1 MKLKEVMAELESYGD
16 ERTKTT
22 LMRHGAKEPFF
33 GVKVQDLKK
42 ILKKTK
48 KDHALALELYET
60 GNSDAMYL
68 AGLMADETKVT
79 KAQLNNWVKKAYWQY
94 LNEYAV
100 PFVASETKFGFDLGL
115 EWIKSKDENILAAG
129 WATLASYSSVW
140 EDEQLDIE
148 KYNSLLDDIEANIHQ
163 APNRVR
169 YTMNRFVIMVGTS
182 IKSLTE
188 KAKKIAKKIGKVEVH
203 MGGTACKVPL
213 ATEHIEKIAARNK
226 IGVKRK
232 TARC

>member
-1 MKLKEVMAELESYGD
+1 MTELQSYGD

-22 LMRHGAKEPFF
+22 LMKHGAKEPFF

-48 KDHALALELYET
+48 KNHALSLDLYKT

-68 AGLMADETKVT
+68 AGLMADENQITKQ
-79 KAQLNNWVKKAYWQY
+79 QLNSWVKKAYWSY
-94 LNEYAV
+94 LNEYTV
-100 PFVASETKFGFDLGL
+100 PFVASETKFGFDLGM
-115 EWIKSKDENILAAG
+115 EWIESKNEDILAAG

-140 EDEQLDIE
+140 DDEEIDIK
-148 KYNSLLDDIEANIHQ
+148 KYSSLLDEVEANIHQ
-163 APNRVR
+163 APNRVK
-169 YTMNRFVIMVGTS
+169 YTMNRFVITVGTS
-182 IKSLTE
+182 IKALTT
-188 KAKKIAKKIGKVEVH
+188 KAKKVAKKVGKVEVH

-213 ATEHIEKIAARNK
+213 ATEHIEKIEARNK